1 MRLFSFLL
9 CALLS
14 TPALAAAPPDIP
26 GGTLLGDDGAPI
38 PLLQSDAELSVSG
51 DIVTA
56 ELTQVFKSSR
66 PVALHA
72 RYLFPLPHDAA
83 VYALTL
89 TVGGVVTEARIQRL
103 EEAKQ
108 TFEAAK
114 REGKTAALLEQHR
127 PNVFTQ
133 DIANIPPG
141 ESVEVKI
148 RYAAT
153 VPRLDGQY
161 ELHFPMVVGSR
172 YSNGKNGIEV
182 PELSKPLPSG
192 ATHETDP
199 RLSSAPPA
207 NPGARV
213 SLRVHLRAGLPIQSL
228 ASPSHGI
235 EVDSPAPDQREVM
248 LARGRVPDDRDFVLK
263 YALSGADTAAAM
275 LIHDDERGAY
285 YSMLLEPKRVV
296 REEEIQ
302 ARELVFVLDAS
313 CSMAGAPLELSKAL
327 VNRMLEL
334 ARPSD
339 RYRVIVFGSS
349 ATELNRGALAPTPEN
364 LAETRAQLAALPD
377 QGGTEIELAL
387 KAALSPKVEGN
398 RLRMVLFLTDGFIG
412 DEASVMATI
421 RAQRT
426 GARLFSFGVG
436 DSVNRWLLEEM
447 AIAGSGVSRIVTLS
461 EDPRQVVE
469 RLSLRL
475 DAPILTDAWVDFGNL
490 AATETTPA
498 GTLDLFRGEAV
509 RVLGR
514 LPRGT
519 KPEQI
524 EAELVGKAGGREVR
538 IPLQVRRAAAG
549 GAAGAI
555 PVLWARA
562 QVGERMRAFTR
573 PGARG
578 AGTDVERARL
588 IEEITQLGLRYAI
601 STQWTAFVAVSERV
615 VPGPA
620 AQANVPLPQP
630 HGVSTGFFGESTPE
644 PAEWAAML
652 LLMAMAG
659 AVLWRQGRSPR
670 SS

>member
-1 MRLFSFLL
+1 
-9 CALLS
+9 
-14 TPALAAAPPDIP
+14 
-26 GGTLLGDDGAPI
+26 
-38 PLLQSDAELSVSG
+38 
-51 DIVTA
+51 
-56 ELTQVFKSSR
+56 
-66 PVALHA
+66 
-72 RYLFPLPHDAA
+72 
-83 VYALTL
+83 
-89 TVGGVVTEARIQRL
+89 
-103 EEAKQ
+103 
-108 TFEAAK
+108 
-114 REGKTAALLEQHR
+114 
-127 PNVFTQ
+127 
-133 DIANIPPG
+133 
-141 ESVEVKI
+141 
-148 RYAAT
+148 
-153 VPRLDGQY
+153 
-161 ELHFPMVVGSR
+161 
-172 YSNGKNGIEV
+172 
-182 PELSKPLPSG
+182 
-192 ATHETDP
+192 
-199 RLSSAPPA
+199 
-207 NPGARV
+207 
-213 SLRVHLRAGLPIQSL
+213 
-228 ASPSHGI
+228 
-235 EVDSPAPDQREVM
+235 M

-263 YALSGADTAAAM
+263 YALSGADNAAAM
-275 LIHDDERGAY
+275 LLHDDERGAY
-285 YSMLLEPKRVV
+285 YSIYEPKRVV
-296 REEEIQ
+296 RPEEIQ

-327 VNRMLEL
+327 VGRMLEL

-364 LAETRAQLAALPD
+364 LAETRAQLAALND

-421 RAQRT
+421 RAQRA

-447 AIAGSGVSRIVTLS
+447 AIAGNSRVRIVTLT

-498 GTLDLFRGEAV
+498 GTINLFRGEAV

-524 EAELVGKAGGREVR
+524 EAQLVGKAGGREVR
-538 IPLQVRRAAAG
+538 IPLAVRRTPPLEAP
-549 GAAGAI
+549 
-555 PVLWARA
+555 PVQSRCC
-562 QVGERMRAFTR
+562 G
-573 PGARG
+573 RG
-578 AGTDVERARL
+578 LRSESACGPSHAHYRGTGNDVERARL
-588 IEEITQLGLRYAI
+588 VEEITQLGLRYAI

-620 AQANVPLPQP
+620 AQATVPLPQP

-659 AVLWRQGRSPR
+659 AVLWQRRREG
-670 SS
+670 